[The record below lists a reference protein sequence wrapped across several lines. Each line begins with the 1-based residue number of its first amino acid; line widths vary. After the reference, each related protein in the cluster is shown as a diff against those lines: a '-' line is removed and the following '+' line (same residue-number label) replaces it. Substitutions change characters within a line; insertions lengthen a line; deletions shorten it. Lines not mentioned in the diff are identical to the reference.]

1 MNSLK
6 KMIDPGRVSMRVFRV
21 AMLVGAMTAP
31 VALPVFAQGMMPGF
45 KLNDTKQLSE
55 DEIARNKANEDA
67 AKAAR
72 AKIPDAKV
80 SSDPWASVRTEPAPK
95 TPKAKTSAK

>member
-1 MNSLK
+1 
-6 KMIDPGRVSMRVFRV
+6 MRVVRC
-21 AMLVGAMTAP
+21 AMLVAVLTFPAAIP
-31 VALPVFAQGMMPGF
+31 ASAQFVPGF
-45 KLNDTKQLSE
+45 KLGEERPLTE

-72 AKIPDAKV
+72 AKIPDAKP

-95 TPKAKTSAK
+95 QAKAKTTSK

>member
-1 MNSLK
+1 
-6 KMIDPGRVSMRVFRV
+6 MRVFRV
-21 AMLVGAMTAP
+21 AMLIGVMIIP
-31 VALPVFAQGMMPGF
+31 VSVPAFAQSMMPGF
-45 KLNDTKQLSE
+45 KLNDTKELSE

-80 SSDPWASVRTEPAPK
+80 SSDPWATVRTEPAAK

>member
-1 MNSLK
+1 
-6 KMIDPGRVSMRVFRV
+6 MIDPGRVSMRVFRV
-21 AMLVGAMTAP
+21 AMLVGAMTVP

-72 AKIPDAKV
+72 AKIPDAKP
-80 SSDPWASVRTEPAPK
+80 STEPWASVRTEPAAK

>member
-1 MNSLK
+1 
-6 KMIDPGRVSMRVFRV
+6 MRVFRV
-21 AMLVGAMTAP
+21 AMLVGVMTIP
-31 VALPVFAQGMMPGF
+31 VSIPAFAQGMMPGF
-45 KLNDTKQLSE
+45 KLNDSKELSE

-72 AKIPDAKV
+72 AKIPDAKP
-80 SSDPWASVRTEPAPK
+80 SSDPWASVRTEPAAK

>member
-1 MNSLK
+1 
-6 KMIDPGRVSMRVFRV
+6 MRVFKV
-21 AMLVGAMTAP
+21 AMLVGAMTVP
-31 VALPVFAQGMMPGF
+31 VSLPAFAQFTPGF

-55 DEIARNKANEDA
+55 EEIARNKANEDA

-80 SSDPWASVRTEPAPK
+80 SSDPWATVRTEPAPK